1 MFQAAQTRDEEHR
14 ADLMDQAVTMAL
26 RIERNRLKLGTALA
40 CAWSL
45 SDRSLRP
52 ESTPIFS

>member
-1 MFQAAQTRDEEHR
+1 VDRR
-14 ADLMDQAVTMAL
+14 ADLMDQAADMAL
-26 RIERNRLKLGTALA
+26 RIERNRLRFGTAIA

-52 ESTPIFS
+52 DPSPVFS

>member
-1 MFQAAQTRDEEHR
+1 MFEAAQTRDTDRR
-14 ADLMDQAVTMAL
+14 ADLMDQAATMAL
-26 RIERNRLKLGTALA
+26 RIGRNRLKLGAALA

-52 ESTPIFS
+52 EFLTTFS